1 MLLIAGSALG
11 LAGGMVASSVLEH
24 IVYEAD
30 PRNPMV
36 IGGALATMALLGLL
50 ASWIP
55 AMRAMRVDP
64 AMLMRDE

>member
-11 LAGGMVASSVLEH
+11 LAGGLLASSVLEH

-30 PRNPMV
+30 PRNPVV
-36 IGGALATMALLGLL
+36 IGGALATMTLLGLL

-55 AMRAMRVDP
+55 AMRALRVDP
-64 AMLMRDE
+64 SILMRDE